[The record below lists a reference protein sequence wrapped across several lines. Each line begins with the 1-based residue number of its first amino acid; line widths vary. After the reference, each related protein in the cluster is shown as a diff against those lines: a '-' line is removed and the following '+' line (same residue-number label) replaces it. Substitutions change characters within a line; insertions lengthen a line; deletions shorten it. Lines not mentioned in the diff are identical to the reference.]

1 MKKEVLERLKK
12 VFTGQVDIGERS
24 HQSVVNEVFGIGEET
39 AIVPDYDDRTG
50 ETVGVREM
58 VSRRFSIAESRGDF
72 NNIGPEAFGR
82 ELMGADYYHQVDR
95 ALEDPGFF
103 RKIKAMLQRPHKIGE
118 SVQADTA
125 SLYEPIN
132 TWGSFVLGLFDHRI
146 LAGYDSAPRIF
157 EKLIPTVPT
166 MVHGAQKHTLHDYDG
181 TLPSYDGLAELQEED
196 VARGAPYWVWSQQI
210 KEFGLQYAIT
220 MEALKSDLD
229 GGLGRRGEQIGVAM
243 AKLENYRAG
252 SHFMGYTNNFTANT
266 KDMSTPSCNTFL
278 AGTAGVGGYQTAPPF
293 NFVNLFYSNPLLSVD
308 SLVQAYV
315 NMLQLQAPATNW
327 RMDIG
332 NEFYLVVPPVLYA
345 RALQIIHNIRD
356 YLAGTG
362 GLAPTGTTSGNVVGR
377 VTESENVLMLR
388 NLNIEVVDM
397 GIEWRDVL
405 TGGMN
410 AGTSNAAFS
419 TAGVKNITSNG
430 PPTSWVDYQGNKA
443 TATGTSAN
451 GNTNP
456 LTYSAYD
463 QPSQL
468 MSTTNTLCTYPTD
481 VSGNADNIWFLMSK
495 KGVYMQ
501 RDSWIPVQP
510 RTFLL
515 AGQDMARRIGLRGDV
530 IQATRFTVLEPR
542 RIQANVAHV
551 AGVQ

>member
-12 VFTGQVDIGERS
+12 VFTGQVDIGERT

-39 AIVPDYDDRTG
+39 TVVPDYDDKSG
-50 ETVGVREM
+50 ETIGMREM
-58 VSRRFSIAESRGDF
+58 VTKRFSIAESRSEW

-82 ELMGADYYHQVDR
+82 ELMGSDFYRQVDH

-103 RKIKAMLQRPHKIGE
+103 RRIKDLLKRQKRIGE

-132 TWGSFVLGLFDHRI
+132 TWGSFVLGLFDHRV

-166 MVHGAQKHTLHDYDG
+166 LYHGAQKHTLHDYDG

-196 VARGAPYWVWSQQI
+196 TARGAPYWVWSQQI

-252 SHFMGYTNNFTANT
+252 SHFMGYDNKFCANT
-266 KDMSTPSCNTFL
+266 KDMSAPSCNTFL
-278 AGTAGVGGYQTAPPF
+278 AGTAGVGGYQATAPF
-293 NFVNLFYSNPLLSVD
+293 NYINLFYSNPLLSVD

-315 NMLQLQAPATNW
+315 NMIQLQAPVTNW
-327 RMDIG
+327 RLDVG
-332 NEFYLVVPPVLYA
+332 NEFYLVVSPVLYA

-356 YLAGTG
+356 YLAGSGGIAPLTG
-362 GLAPTGTTSGNVVGR
+362 VGR
-377 VTESENVLMLR
+377 MTESENILMLR
-388 NLNIEVVDM
+388 NLNIEVVDF

-410 AGTSNAAFS
+410 AGTSNAAFT
-419 TAGVKNITSNG
+419 TAGKQNITSNG
-430 PPTSWVDYQGNKA
+430 PPRTWVDYQGNVA
-443 TATGTSAN
+443 SATGTSAN

-456 LTYSAYD
+456 LTYSAFD
-463 QPSQL
+463 QPTQL
-468 MSTTNTLCTYPTD
+468 MSTTNTLCTASADT
-481 VSGNADNIWFLMSK
+481 SGNADNIWFLMSK
-495 KGVYMQ
+495 KGVYCQ
-501 RDSWIPVQP
+501 RDVWIPVQP

-515 AGQDMARRIGLRGDV
+515 AGNDMARRIGLRGDV
-530 IQATRFTVLEPR
+530 IQASRFTVLEPR
-542 RIQANVAHV
+542 RIQANVPHA

>member
-12 VFTGQVDIGERS
+12 VFTGQVDIGEKT
-24 HQSVVNEVFGIGEET
+24 HQAVVNEIFGIGEET
-39 AIVPDYDDRTG
+39 ALVPDYDDRTG

-58 VSRRFSIAESRGDF
+58 VSRRFSIAESREFD
-72 NNIGPEAFGR
+72 NIGPEAFGR
-82 ELMGADYYHQVDR
+82 ELMGADYYHEVDK
-95 ALEDPGFF
+95 ALEDPAFF
-103 RKIKAMLQRPHKIGE
+103 RKIKTLLKRPHKIGE

-157 EKLIPTVPT
+157 EKLVPTVPT

-196 VARGAPYWVWSQQI
+196 TARGAPYWVWSQQI

-229 GGLGRRGEQIGVAM
+229 GGLGRRGEQIGIAM

-252 SHFMGYTNNFTANT
+252 SNFMGYTNNFTANT
-266 KDMSTPSCNTFL
+266 KDMSKPSCNTFL
-278 AGTAGVGGYQTAPPF
+278 AGTAGVGGYSTSPPF
-293 NFVNLFYSNPLLSVD
+293 NYVNLFYSNPLLTVD
-308 SLVQAYV
+308 SLVAAYV
-315 NMLQLQAPATNW
+315 NMLQLQAPVTNW

-332 NEFYLVVPPVLYA
+332 NDFYLVVSPVLYA

-356 YLAGTG
+356 YLAAVG
-362 GLAPTGTTSGNVVGR
+362 GLAPTGTTSGNVIGR
-377 VTESENVLMLR
+377 TTESENILKMR
-388 NLNIEVVDM
+388 NLNIEVVDF

-410 AGTSNAAFS
+410 AGTSNAGFA
-419 TAGVKNITSNG
+419 TAGVQNITSNG
-430 PPTSWVDYQGNKA
+430 PPTTWVDYAGNKA
-443 TATGTSAN
+443 SATGTSAN
-451 GNTNP
+451 GNPNP

-463 QPSQL
+463 QPTQL
-468 MSTTNTLCTYPTD
+468 MSTTGTLCTFPTD

-501 RDSWIPVQP
+501 RDLWIPVQP
-510 RTFLL
+510 RTFML
-515 AGQDMARRIGLRGDV
+515 AGTDMARRIGLRGDV
-530 IQATRFTVLEPR
+530 IQASRFTVLEPR
-542 RIQANVAHV
+542 GIQCNISHA
-551 AGVQ
+551 AGTQ